1 MCPSG
6 VTVVSVS
13 MHYGNPAKRVCL
25 AQMKINLFSPF
36 YSGKFG
42 EFNQLINLSLTDGY
56 CFVKIIY
63 LSLFSPYFLC
73 LVLLNIVHIPHML

>member
-42 EFNQLINLSLTDGY
+42 EFA
-56 CFVKIIY
+56 
-63 LSLFSPYFLC
+63 
-73 LVLLNIVHIPHML
+73 LNINQSFTH